1 LCCIIILI
9 IIIITTTIITTA
21 TTTTKEFARNIPK
34 PKPIHKEKKETFD
47 HDYMTADDEFGMSH
61 ENAMRLQELE
71 AKHND
76 SQAQLD
82 AIKRAL
88 KR

>member
-1 LCCIIILI
+1 
-9 IIIITTTIITTA
+9 
-21 TTTTKEFARNIPK
+21 
-34 PKPIHKEKKETFD
+34 
-47 HDYMTADDEFGMSH
+47 MTADDEFGMSH